1 MTHRENRK
9 NVSGLLKRILTNR
22 SYDLPVASP
31 FELFTKICI
40 LFLVIG
46 CGIINP
52 VHGEADVPVTNTLAR
67 GLADL
72 RYNLTRIEAESTN
85 KVVELVALA
94 KQADSWGTNYP
105 GSPEPLIWKG
115 IIISARAKHVGI
127 SGLALVD
134 EARAILEKVVAG
146 DPQACEAAGLNAL
159 GMLYHKVPSWPI
171 SFGSNKKARL
181 YFDRALATS
190 SNLDTNFRMGEFL
203 IDMGEKKKGL
213 QYLRVALA
221 LPDRSRPEDVWKRKD
236 IESMI
241 LKNMDEK

>member
-1 MTHRENRK
+1 MTHRENRE
-9 NVSGLLKRILTNR
+9 NVSGPLKIILTNR
-22 SYDLPVASP
+22 SYDLPAASP
-31 FELFTKICI
+31 LYKIAKI
-40 LFLVIG
+40 WLLSFVIG

-52 VHGEADVPVTNTLAR
+52 VHGETDVPVTNTLAR

-85 KVVELVALA
+85 KVVDLVALA
-94 KQADSWGTNYP
+94 KQADSWVTNYP
-105 GSPEPLIWKG
+105 GLPEPLIWKG
-115 IIISARAKHVGI
+115 IIVSARAKHVGI
-127 SGLALVD
+127 SALALVD
-134 EARAILEKVVAG
+134 EARVTLEKAIAI
-146 DPQACEAAGLNAL
+146 DPNACEAAGLNAL

-181 YFDRALATS
+181 YFEKAMATS

-213 QYLRVALA
+213 QHLRAALA

-236 IESMI
+236 IEALI
-241 LKNMDEK
+241 LKNKDAK